1 MKTKFI
7 ITIFALIT
15 FFTACKKKPALE
27 SPPTIAD
34 AEFSVTPSAETNNI
48 IIFTAFKKD
57 AVSQWDFG
65 NSTNGEGVSSKGAY
79 PYKGTY
85 TVTHTIFTQGGNI
98 SNSKEVII
106 ENDDLTL
113 LSSPNIVNL
122 TGGINGK
129 GYKTW
134 VVDSSRDG
142 HFGVGPHPASPA
154 GLVPEWY
161 SAKAFEQATV
171 DMYNDRYT
179 FRLEG
184 FNFDMVTRGVVFI
197 DDLAAAEF
205 PGSFPTPPPA
215 DNYHAPLGD
224 QLGEN
229 WNFIDEDGI
238 TYLTT
243 SGKSFI
249 GFYAGVRK
257 YQVLKLSKNELS
269 LRYLDAN
276 ASLAWYLRLVPEG
289 YESNPDTSTPVPVDT
304 NKYTLP
310 IDFETVKPIFEGFGG
325 STDTIIPNPNPSGI
339 NTSATSLKTVHGIET
354 WAGVFVNM
362 KAEFDFST
370 NSLIS
375 LKIYAPGPGTLRIK
389 LESAANSSIFV
400 EKDVNFTK
408 TNEWEEVSIDFTGES
423 GKYDRLVLFP
433 GWSVATAGTF
443 YIDDIVQK

>member
-15 FFTACKKKPALE
+15 FVTACKKKPSLE
-27 SPPTIAD
+27 SPPTTED
-34 AEFSVTPSAETNNI
+34 AAFSVTPSAETNNI
-48 IIFTAFKKD
+48 VIFTAFKKD

-65 NSTNGEGVSSKGAY
+65 NSTKGEGISSKGAY

-85 TVTHTIFTQGGNI
+85 TVTHTIYTQGGNI
-98 SNSKEVII
+98 STSKEVII

-134 VVDSSRDG
+134 VIDSSRDG
-142 HFGVGPHPASPA
+142 HFGVGPNPASPA
-154 GLVPEWY
+154 GLVPEY
-161 SAKAFEQATV
+161 YFAKAFEQATV

-215 DNYHAPLGD
+215 ENYNAPLGD

-229 WNFIDEDGI
+229 WEFIDEDGI

-243 SGKSFI
+243 SGKS
-249 GFYAGVRK
+249 
-257 YQVLKLSKNELS
+257 
-269 LRYLDAN
+269 
-276 ASLAWYLRLVPEG
+276 
-289 YESNPDTSTPVPVDT
+289 
-304 NKYTLP
+304 
-310 IDFETVKPIFEGFGG
+310 
-325 STDTIIPNPNPSGI
+325 
-339 NTSATSLKTVHGIET
+339 
-354 WAGVFVNM
+354 
-362 KAEFDFST
+362 
-370 NSLIS
+370 
-375 LKIYAPGPGTLRIK
+375 
-389 LESAANSSIFV
+389 
-400 EKDVNFTK
+400 
-408 TNEWEEVSIDFTGES
+408 
-423 GKYDRLVLFP
+423 
-433 GWSVATAGTF
+433 
-443 YIDDIVQK
+443 